1 MYKRIAMSL
10 ILIYSLPV
18 FSADWQVVADTR
30 LGQLRLDKASVRKA
44 DKLTKA
50 VLIYEFKD
58 SQKVTKPPY
67 DVFNRREDEVLVDC
81 VQLSLGVAA
90 RRFFEG
96 EKLVSSF
103 ALKESDIKFNPSV
116 PDTMSETV
124 VVAVCAAALDKRL

>member
-1 MYKRIAMSL
+1 MFKRVVIVV
-10 ILIYSLPV
+10 ILIFPLLA
-18 FSADWQVVADTR
+18 FAADWQVVADTK
-30 LGQLRLDKASVRKA
+30 LGQLRLDKASVVKA
-44 DKLTKA
+44 DKLTRA

-67 DVFNRREDEVLVDC
+67 DVFNRREDELLVDC
-81 VQLSLGVAA
+81 MQLSLGVAA

-103 ALKESDIKFNPSV
+103 ALKESDIKFSPSV

-124 VVAVCAAALDKRL
+124 VVAVCAAALDKKL